1 MYFNRFSTGLIR
13 ALLSASLIGVLAACG
28 GNSSG
33 VTGTTSSVSGTS
45 SSGTTGG
52 GGGATGG
59 TTTGSITLQW
69 TAPVTRSD
77 GTPLQLSEISG
88 YRVYYGTSP
97 GNYPNSIKIT
107 NGSLQ
112 SATLNGIPVGSYY
125 VAMTTLD
132 TSGLESSYSAAIVKK
147 SL

>member
-1 MYFNRFSTGLIR
+1 MYFNRYSTGLVR
-13 ALLSASLIGVLAACG
+13 ALLSASLIAVLAAC
-28 GNSSG
+28 
-33 VTGTTSSVSGTS
+33 SGTS
-45 SSGTTGG
+45 GSGTTGG
-52 GGGATGG
+52 GGGTTGG
-59 TTTGSITLQW
+59 TTTGAITLQW

-97 GNYPNSIKIT
+97 GNYPNHINIT
-107 NGSLQ
+107 NGTLQ

-132 TSGLESSYSAAIVKK
+132 TSGLESGYSAAIVKK